1 MIPGTVP
8 MMPISYSKSVWG
20 NQARVFG
27 GDTGS
32 GTTADIQAF
41 DISVLGNSSYFST
54 LAFSRQR
61 LASASDGLTAVAAG
75 GYLNT
80 TSAIESIRIRT
91 QADAVSFGNLSTNSY
106 TMGAVSSEDRGVFA
120 SIGTS
125 YSSLIEYITFD
136 TPSNSS
142 TFSYLL
148 QSITGP
154 GGLSNGVRGIFFG
167 GNNSQVSLSAIQYI
181 TIAVESYAAFF
192 GSMTVKRG
200 GVVAGMSSES
210 DIGLMGPGYIGQ
222 GSYTYNMDYI
232 NISTFSNATFF
243 GNMSTSRVGYSA
255 VTNGSRGVFVGG
267 NVSASNRLQYVDID
281 TTSNTSDFGDLT
293 SNLYY
298 ATATQGT

>member
-8 MMPISYSKSVWG
+8 MMPSGFSKSVWG

-27 GDTGS
+27 GNTGS
-32 GTTADIQAF
+32 GRTSDIQAF
-41 DISVLGNSSYFST
+41 DISVLGNSNYFSS
-54 LAFSRQR
+54 LAFVRER
-61 LASASDGLTAVAAG
+61 LSSASDGITAVTAG

-91 QADAVSFGNLSTNSY
+91 QADSTSFGNLSTDSH
-106 TMGAVSSEDRGVFA
+106 TMGAVSSEERGVFA

-125 YSSLIEYITFD
+125 YSSLIEYVTFD
-136 TPSNSS
+136 TPSNSIS
-142 TFSYLL
+142 FGDLTSA
-148 QSITGP
+148 ITGP
-154 GGLSNGVRGIFFG
+154 GGISNGARGIFFG
-167 GNNSQVSLSAIQYI
+167 GNNYYVSLSEIQYI
-181 TIAVESYAAFF
+181 TIAVESNASSF

-210 DIGLMGPGYIGQ
+210 DRGLMGPGYIGS

-232 NISTFSNATFF
+232 NISTLSNATFF
-243 GNMSTSRVGYSA
+243 GTMGASRVGYGA

-267 NVSASNRLQYVDID
+267 VVSASNILQYVDID

-298 ATATQGT
+298 TTATQGT